1 MDYDKNNI
9 FARILRGEAN
19 AEVIY
24 ENKYVLC
31 FKDISPRSKIHVLI
45 IPKREYLDI
54 YDFSKNATSLEKES
68 IFKAFEEIISFY
80 NIEKRGCRI
89 ITNQGIDGRQE
100 VLHLHF
106 HLLAG
111 NDTGTMIAP
120 NLG

>member
-1 MDYDKNNI
+1 MKQGKLIALSAPSGTGKTTICKELLRKNKDWLI
-9 FARILRGEAN
+9 F
-19 AEVIY
+19 
-24 ENKYVLC
+24 ENKLN
-31 FKDISPRSKIHVLI
+31 LI
-45 IPKREYLDI
+45 LINDHKLGPAY
-54 YDFSKNATSLEKES
+54 T